1 MEKIVINKEFLREC
15 KTLSIGFENC
25 DDYKID
31 VADIVDVYCEAVRVD
46 GSRNEYRTRDGF
58 IKISARASDVV
69 ETSVLQNDLGETE
82 WDCRLKERLEWCGG
96 GVDMPSFSLK
106 NKENRSVHIYVP
118 YDPLEDVLHGNEI
131 ELSNCPSLEI
141 DDDGNMIILFGE
153 SSKQPTRKD
162 NNYAELVAGW
172 KEAFGENEPEVLKAV
187 VNSLSTFGDGQMN
200 LSLGVTLHDKLG
212 GKDCVEFVFM
222 DCQDVTMEMFFP
234 SEVECE
240 IVMSKMMDGR
250 IYVGFGGLGVSF
262 TCTAVLEYEYYCKQ
276 LDEE

>member
-1 MEKIVINKEFLREC
+1 MEKIVINKEFLSGY

-31 VADIVDVYCEAVRVD
+31 VADIVDVYCEVERID
-46 GSRNEYRTRDGF
+46 GGRNEYRTRDGF

-69 ETSVLQNDLGETE
+69 ETSVLQNEWVGTE
-82 WDCRLKERLEWCGG
+82 WDCRLKERLEACGG

-106 NKENRSVHIYVP
+106 DEEKRSIHIYVP
-118 YDPLEDVLHGNEI
+118 YNPLEDVLRGNEI

-141 DDDGNMIILFGE
+141 DDDGNMVVAFGM

-187 VNSLSTFGDGQMN
+187 VNSLLTFGDGQMN
-200 LSLGVTLHDKLG
+200 LSLGVALRDKLG

-222 DCQDVTMEMFFP
+222 DCQNVDMEMFFP
-234 SEVECE
+234 ESGECE

-250 IYVGFGGLGVSF
+250 IYVGFYGLHISF
-262 TCTAVLEYEYYCKQ
+262 TCASVLEYEYYCKQ

>member
-1 MEKIVINKEFLREC
+1 MEKMIIKKEFLSGC

-31 VADIVDVYCEAVRVD
+31 VADIIDVYCEAERID
-46 GSRNEYRTRDGF
+46 GCRNEYRTRDGF

-69 ETSVLQNDLGETE
+69 EASVLQDKLVGTE
-82 WDCRLKERLEWCGG
+82 WDCRLKERLEVCGG
-96 GVDMPSFSLK
+96 GVDTTSFSLK
-106 NKENRSVHIYVP
+106 NKENRTVHIYVP
-118 YDPLEDVLHGNEI
+118 YDPLEDVLHGSEI

-141 DDDGNMIILFGE
+141 DDDGNMTILFGI

-172 KEAFGENEPEVLKAV
+172 EEGFGEYEPEILKV
-187 VNSLSTFGDGQMN
+187 VVDHLSTFGDGQMN
-200 LSLGVTLHDKLG
+200 LLLSVTLCDKCG
-212 GKDCVEFVFM
+212 EKECAEFVFM
-222 DCQDVTMEMFFP
+222 DCQNVAMEMFFP
-234 SEVECE
+234 GSEECE

-250 IYVGFGGLGVSF
+250 IYVGFDGLGVAF
-262 TCTAVLEYEYYCKQ
+262 TCAAVLEYEYYCKQ

>member
-1 MEKIVINKEFLREC
+1 MEKIVINKEFLSGY

-31 VADIVDVYCEAVRVD
+31 VADIVDVYCEVERID

-69 ETSVLQNDLGETE
+69 ETFVLQNEWVGTE
-82 WDCRLKERLEWCGG
+82 WDCRLKERLEVCGG

-106 NKENRSVHIYVP
+106 NEEKRSIHIYVP
-118 YDPLEDVLHGNEI
+118 YNPLEDVLRGNEI

-141 DDDGNMIILFGE
+141 DDDGNMVIAFGM

-187 VNSLSTFGDGQMN
+187 VNSLLTFGDGQMN
-200 LSLGVTLHDKLG
+200 LSLGVTLRDKLG

-222 DCQDVTMEMFFP
+222 DCQNVDMEMFFP
-234 SEVECE
+234 GSGECE

-250 IYVGFGGLGVSF
+250 IYVGFDDLYISF
-262 TCTAVLEYEYYCKQ
+262 TCASVLEYEYYCKQ